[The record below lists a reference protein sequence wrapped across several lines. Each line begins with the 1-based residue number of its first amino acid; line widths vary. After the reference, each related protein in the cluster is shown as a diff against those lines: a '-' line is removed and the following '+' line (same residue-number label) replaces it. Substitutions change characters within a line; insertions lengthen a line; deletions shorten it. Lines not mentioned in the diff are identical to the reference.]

1 LAGTRSCLSTEIVP
15 LVHASRVLL
24 GVTVR
29 SKKVS
34 QRREEKYKE
43 KLEKLMES
51 EINDIAQ
58 N

>member
-1 LAGTRSCLSTEIVP
+1 
-15 LVHASRVLL
+15 LL